1 MPKLQQPQIIFLLSH
16 MNYSI
21 YPYLRPVSHSLAGR

>member
-21 YPYLRPVSHSLAGR
+21 YPLPETS